1 MPLLVVVAFQNHHK
15 FLSGSSI
22 YTVYRYIYNYWQTII
37 KAFMDFPWV
46 YDDCNVGAGGFGTL
60 GLPANTEIIN
70 TLRTAPIVNQHY
82 LLGRNSRRLLD
93 DFKNNQQLAEHIIE
107 KAGTARGISFDWEGL
122 ESEDI
127 KRMGKIIEQIRAR
140 RAELTI
146 SAYIN
151 PKYFVT
157 ESLVTTAYNGFLDTL
172 KNVEGCALISAY
184 THLTKE
190 QTSDGKEHGV
200 YFNHAI
206 GLAKLIRGRYQ
217 GLRYK
222 FLVGIHEFEYGNH
235 ADLLR
240 ETIKQIQ
247 DSGLRMLPDAIYNLS
262 GRYGLTA
269 GEVRILKR
277 CGSF

>member
-1 MPLLVVVAFQNHHK
+1 
-15 FLSGSSI
+15 
-22 YTVYRYIYNYWQTII
+22 
-37 KAFMDFPWV
+37 MDFLWV
-46 YDDCNVGAGGFGTL
+46 FDDCNVGAGGFGTL

-70 TLRTAPIVNQHY
+70 TQRTAPIVNQHY

-107 KAGTARGISFDWEGL
+107 MAGTARGISFDWEGL
-122 ESEDI
+122 KSEDI

-157 ESLVTTAYNGFLDTL
+157 QSLVTTAYIGFLDTL

-200 YFNHAI
+200 YIHHAI
-206 GLAKLIRGRYQ
+206 GLAQLIRGRYQ

-222 FLVGIHEFEYGNH
+222 FLVGIHEFEYENH

-240 ETIKQIQ
+240 KTIKQIQ

-262 GRYGLTA
+262 GHYGLTA
-269 GEVRILKR
+269 REVRILKR